1 MEKAGYLIRYF
12 DNCRSPSFHVEWNV
26 IKYPFQHINTRFQ
39 PVSSRGAIVT
49 KYIRSGQ
56 IAAVAMNQNRPALTS
71 LLFVSPLTDT
81 VMVSSLKGC
90 GVKDKRSLRGR
101 YEIICMNA
109 CYPLF
114 SVQLSVSFSH
124 FYLLQNHWANLKPNL
139 AQGILW

>member
-1 MEKAGYLIRYF
+1 MIEKAGYLIRYF
-12 DNCRSPSFHVEWNV
+12 DTCRSPSFHVEWNV

-56 IAAVAMNQNRPALTS
+56 IVAVAMNQNRPALTS

-90 GVKDKRSLRGR
+90 GVKDKRSFRGR
-101 YEIICMNA
+101 YEKIYMFHVKEN
-109 CYPLF
+109 Y
-114 SVQLSVSFSH
+114 SFSC
-124 FYLLQNHWANLKPNL
+124 LKDSGNFNDFMNRKSNYS
-139 AQGILW
+139 IRIK